1 MFTQSSLCLTFQW
14 DIESDAPTWL
24 VNRNREIGNWG
35 EGMVYTFMMGNM
47 GIHRNQLIISMEETV
62 VCMHGR
68 WC

>member
-14 DIESDAPTWL
+14 DIESDALTWL

-35 EGMVYTFMMGNM
+35 EGMVYTFMMGNT
-47 GIHRNQLIISMEETV
+47 GIHQNQLIISMEETV